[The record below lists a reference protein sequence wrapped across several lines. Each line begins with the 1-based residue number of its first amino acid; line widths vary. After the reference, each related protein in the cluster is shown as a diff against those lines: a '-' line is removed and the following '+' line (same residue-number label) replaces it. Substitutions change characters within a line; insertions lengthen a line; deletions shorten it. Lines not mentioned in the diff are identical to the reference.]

1 MPLILGTNSIKD
13 TGYNVANSLR
23 FNDGSSDY
31 LNRTLSG
38 SGNTKKFTISFWQ
51 KLGTG
56 FSADRAVISGGA
68 DANNYLIVRN
78 SSSQTIQ
85 ILETVSGSD
94 HTNLVTNRLFRD
106 VSAWYHIVVA
116 IDTTQG
122 TDTNRVKLYVNGTQ
136 ETSFSTATY
145 PGQNDDLQFN
155 NNTAHAIGR
164 RQPQGNIYMDGYLA
178 EFVFVD
184 NQQLDPTSFG
194 EFDEDSGIWKPI
206 DVSGLT
212 FGTNG
217 FYLEFKGSGT
227 SANSSGLGADTSGND
242 LHFTVNNLTA
252 IDQSTDTC
260 TNNFAT
266 LNLLDNFYGSGTF
279 AEGNLKVTTPSSG
292 SAFNT
297 GTIGV
302 SSGKWFWEVKYVSD
316 TDGSANY
323 SRIGITGRVATA
335 SNDSLGNSNS
345 MQYASINGA
354 KGYNGGSNS
363 YGDTYAP
370 GDIIGVALDLDSG
383 TQTITF
389 YKNGSSQ
396 GAIDLALINGGT
408 PTGFWFPAVHYDDG
422 SNSGVFE
429 INFGSPSFAIS
440 SGNTDG
446 EGFGNFEFAVP
457 SGYFALCT
465 KNLAEYG

>member
-212 FGTNG
+212 FGDNG
-217 FYLEFKGSGT
+217 FYFEYSDSSDLGVNSKGT
-227 SANSSGLGADTSGND
+227 DWTP
-242 LHFTVNNLTA
+242 NNLAA

>member
-1 MPLILGTNSIKD
+1 MPLIIPSNSISAG
-13 TGYNVANSLR
+13 GYEVDNSLR
-23 FNDGSSDY
+23 FNDDSTDY
-31 LNRTLSG
+31 LNKTFASAGNRKTWTWSSWIKISTLDKEHNILMG
-38 SGNTKKFTISFWQ
+38 GNTSYNDAYIRI
-51 KLGTG
+51 TG
-56 FSADRAVISGGA
+56 GNQLR
-68 DANNYLIVRN
+68 YLIPDG
-78 SSSQTIQ
+78 TT
-85 ILETVSGSD
+85 TVG
-94 HTNLVTNRLFRD
+94 TLNTTQVLRD
-106 VSAWYHIVVA
+106 ISAWYHIVCVYDSTNSTSNERMRIYINGNRITDFVTELYPSQNQDSYNINNA
-116 IDTTQG
+116 SPHYIGAKHDATT
-122 TDTNRVKLYVNGTQ
+122 L
-136 ETSFSTATY
+136 F
-145 PGQNDDLQFN
+145 
-155 NNTAHAIGR
+155 
-164 RQPQGNIYMDGYLA
+164 DGYMA
-178 EFVFVD
+178 EVCFID
-184 NQQLDPTSFG
+184 GQALDPTSFG
-194 EFDEDSGIWKPI
+194 EFDEDTGIWKPI
-206 DVSGLT
+206 DVSELT

-217 FYLEFKGSGT
+217 FYLDFENSGS
-227 SANSSGLGADTSGND
+227 LGADVSGNGNN
-242 LHFTVNNLTA
+242 FTVNNLTS
-252 IDQSTDTC
+252 IDQTTDTP
-260 TNNFAT
+260 TNNFCT
-266 LNLLDNFYGSGTF
+266 LNPLDNYYGSGTF

-422 SNSGVFE
+422 SHSGVFE
-429 INFGSPSFAIS
+429 ANFGNPPYSANGYSDANGY
-440 SGNTDG
+440 GNMSYS
-446 EGFGNFEFAVP
+446 VP
-457 SGYFALCT
+457 SGFYILNS
-465 KNLAEYG
+465 KNLAEFG